1 MPTMGPFSQVS
12 PTGTWL
18 TGCLYAGDRPPDGS
32 GPQDGGGRLRC
43 RGCVSLLGV
52 SRSGVLQVWV
62 QRGQAGPVERRRERS
77 RVEVR
82 RFHAVSGGVDGAPR
96 VIAGLRADGEI
107 VSVKTVVGIVRVEG
121 IAGISPRR

>member
-1 MPTMGPFSQVS
+1 M
-12 PTGTWL
+12 
-18 TGCLYAGDRPPDGS
+18 
-32 GPQDGGGRLRC
+32 
-43 RGCVSLLGV
+43 
-52 SRSGVLQVWV
+52 
-62 QRGQAGPVERRRERS
+62 ERRRERS

-96 VIAGLRADGEI
+96 VIAGLRA